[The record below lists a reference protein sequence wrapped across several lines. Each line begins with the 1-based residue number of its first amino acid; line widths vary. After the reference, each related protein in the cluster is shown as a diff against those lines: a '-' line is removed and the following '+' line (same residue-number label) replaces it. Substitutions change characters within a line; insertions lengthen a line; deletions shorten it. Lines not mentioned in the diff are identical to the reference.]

1 MNQALKCLQQDLPS
15 AETVRRLARVH
26 GLSARQAYRYVEL
39 ARQAAEPLLI
49 PEDKAV
55 FTVKL
60 PRRLIGRVRRRARQ
74 SGLAISGWVA
84 AALQQA
90 LSADSSHG

>member
-1 MNQALKCLQQDLPS
+1 MNQALQCLQRNLPR
-15 AETVRRLARVH
+15 AETARRLARAH
-26 GLSARQAYRYVEL
+26 GVSARQAYRYVEL
-39 ARQAAEPLLI
+39 ARQAAEPVLI

-74 SGLAISGWVA
+74 SGLAINAWVA

-90 LSADSSHG
+90 LSADSPHG